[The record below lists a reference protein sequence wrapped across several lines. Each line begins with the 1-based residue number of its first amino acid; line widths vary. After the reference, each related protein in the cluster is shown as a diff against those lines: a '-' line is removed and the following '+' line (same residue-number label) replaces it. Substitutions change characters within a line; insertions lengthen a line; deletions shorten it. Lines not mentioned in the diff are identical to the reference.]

1 MGMMKVLNIW
11 LDGSATQHYFLCLK
25 VIILTW
31 LQAWPYAVNLENVVA
46 ITYVQVAFPRVFGQ
60 DSFAPFWLNCL
71 RERTENERRDRK
83 V

>member
-25 VIILTW
+25 VIILTC

-46 ITYVQVAFPRVFGQ
+46 ITYVQVAFPPSVWSRFFCSVLAELFT
-60 DSFAPFWLNCL
+60 
-71 RERTENERRDRK
+71 RTN
-83 V
+83 